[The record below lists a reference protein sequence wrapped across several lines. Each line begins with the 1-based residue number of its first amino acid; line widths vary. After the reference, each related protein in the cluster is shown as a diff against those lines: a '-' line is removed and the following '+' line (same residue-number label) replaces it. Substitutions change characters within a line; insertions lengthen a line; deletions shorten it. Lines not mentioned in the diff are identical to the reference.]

1 MADTD
6 THEHLYDLVKDFG
19 TAMLVTKDAGGKL
32 HARPMSVAELRA
44 DADAYFATSLD
55 SPKIDEIEADP
66 EALITFQSGSQ
77 FASISGTARVVRDR
91 ALVDRLWS
99 EAWRAWFPGGKD
111 DPALCLLKI
120 EAREGEYWD
129 NSGLKG
135 VRYLF
140 DGVKAIFQGE
150 KHDVHA
156 GQHAKVQL

>member
-19 TAMLVTKDAGGKL
+19 TAMLVTKGASGKL

-66 EALITFQSGSQ
+66 EAMITFQSGSQ

-91 ALVDRLWS
+91 ALIDRLWS

-156 GQHAKVQL
+156 GQHAKVRL